1 MSTSLMYEVDG
12 SFSITLTNNLVWN
25 QIKEWM
31 KISEY
36 LPNKKCCSYKHNCKV
51 DCNCSFKV
59 ETLKVSCSIANAEEK
74 KRRKICSQHF
84 IYNFSFQFDLHF
96 YPLMISKPFIYWNS
110 TPKFLLTNYYPLV
123 SHCWAFSISFL
134 SHFYPITIPFI
145 FNSFSISITYLTHIY
160 SISNPHL
167 SHINSFSTPFTSYV
181 YRIFHFCPIS
191 IQYLLSSS
199 LVLAILVS
207 DNWLL
212 TSQGQEL
219 TL

>member
-110 TPKFLLTNYYPLV
+110 TPKFLLSNYYPLP
-123 SHCWAFSISFL
+123 SHCWSFSISFL
-134 SHFYPITIPFI
+134 SHFFPITIPLELVDE
-145 FNSFSISITYLTHIY
+145 SQK
-160 SISNPHL
+160 
-167 SHINSFSTPFTSYV
+167 YV
-181 YRIFHFCPIS
+181 
-191 IQYLLSSS
+191 LMG
-199 LVLAILVS
+199 S
-207 DNWLL
+207 D
-212 TSQGQEL
+212 
-219 TL
+219 